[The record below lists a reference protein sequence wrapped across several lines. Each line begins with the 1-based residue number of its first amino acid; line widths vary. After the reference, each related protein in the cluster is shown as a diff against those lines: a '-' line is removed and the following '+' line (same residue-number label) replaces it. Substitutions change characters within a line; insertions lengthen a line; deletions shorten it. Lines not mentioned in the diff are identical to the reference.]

1 MITQLLNRVDSD
13 WPDITPFLPTLL
25 AIPDTASS
33 NLRDSVNY
41 LISKVLLSLR

>member
-13 WPDITPFLPTLL
+13 WPDITPLLPPLL
-25 AIPDTASS
+25 AIPDSVSS

>member
-13 WPDITPFLPTLL
+13 WPDITPLLPTLL
-25 AIPDTASS
+25 AIPDSVSS